1 MQFKTRVA
9 ICDLSL
15 LALCLFL
22 ENCACGAFIRPS
34 NPVGEAL
41 YLLVF
46 FFSRVLRKPISNNKM
61 DRCCKKYQ
69 DFFTIVCPSR
79 NSCRNAVAYN
89 SFNQVDNSEFKK
101 IRRQLQRKRYIKID
115 LCVRLSVLRLFHVGH
130 VVPNRRGAISLA

>member
-1 MQFKTRVA
+1 M
-9 ICDLSL
+9 IMIMIMIIII
-15 LALCLFL
+15 L
-22 ENCACGAFIRPS
+22 ENCECGAFIHPS
-34 NPVGEAL
+34 NPVGGAL
-41 YLLVF
+41 YLLP

-89 SFNQVDNSEFKK
+89 SCNNQVDNSEFKK

-115 LCVRLSVLRLFHVGH
+115 LCVRVSDLRLFNVGH
-130 VVPNRRGAISLA
+130 VVPNRRSPLSLT